1 MALGFQSTT
10 TSARRVIAFWF
21 NLALKAS
28 LVALLAFGAY
38 SGLQLFEVKTFPY
51 RLVTYPAAALAVPAV
66 WAFFGRRTE
75 YPLAIDI
82 LVTVPFL
89 IDTAGSA
96 LDLYFTIHWWDDA
109 LHFVNWAL
117 LSGAVGALAWRNRT
131 GPWQAFTL
139 AVGFGAVTAILW
151 EVAQYLAFIRNAPEL
166 ETAYTD
172 TLGDLFLGLTG
183 STLAGL
189 AVYLLYRFARSRPAK
204 D

>member
-1 MALGFQSTT
+1 MGFQSTT
-10 TSARRVIAFWF
+10 TSARRAIASWF
-21 NLALKAS
+21 NLALKAA

-38 SGLQLFEVKTFPY
+38 CGLQLFEVETFPY
-51 RLVTYPAAALAVPAV
+51 RPVTYPIAALTVPAV
-66 WAFFGRRTE
+66 WAFLGRRTD

-82 LVTVPFL
+82 LITVPFL
-89 IDTAGSA
+89 VDTAGSA

-109 LHFVNWAL
+109 LHFVSWTL

-131 GPWQAFTL
+131 GPSQAFTL

-151 EVAQYLAFIRNAPEL
+151 EVAQYLAFIRNSPEI

-183 STLAGL
+183 SSLAAL